1 MYETIL
7 IPTDGS
13 DEAEYAAQYGLAFAA
28 VSGAT
33 VHVLSVVDESL
44 YPRTAV
50 LSDDLIEQGLEE
62 ARREASEAVERIAA
76 MAPEGVD
83 CVTETR
89 KGVPAALVT
98 DYADEQGVDLVVMGT
113 HGRTGLRRYIIGSVT
128 EQVVR
133 TADVPV
139 LTVRK
144 PEGATVEGRP
154 DIDRVLVPTD
164 GSDESMAA
172 VDHAIDIAER
182 YGATVHGLYVVDQRA
197 LSSYYEAGPLM
208 GDLLETLTEVGED
221 ATEAVRER
229 AEARGV
235 AAETEVRQGLP
246 ASAIREY
253 ADDND
258 VDLVV
263 MGTHGRTGVERYLL
277 GSVTERVVRT
287 SDVPVLTTHT
297 EELGSE
303 E

>member
-1 MYETIL
+1 MYDTVL

-13 DEAEYAAQYGLAFAA
+13 EEAEYAAGYGLALAA
-28 VSGAT
+28 ASGAT

-44 YPRTAV
+44 YPRSAV
-50 LSDDLIEQGLEE
+50 LSDELIEQGLEE
-62 ARREASEAVERIAA
+62 ARREARRAVDRVVDL
-76 MAPEGVD
+76 APETVD
-83 CVTETR
+83 CVTDVR
-89 KGVPAALVT
+89 QGVPADVVT
-98 DYADEQGVDLVVMGT
+98 DFAADSGADLVVMGT

-144 PEGATVEGRP
+144 PEGATAGDRP
-154 DIDRVLVPTD
+154 DIDHVLVPTD

-172 VDHAIDIAER
+172 VDHALDIATA
-182 YGATVHGLYVVDQRA
+182 YDATLHALYVVDQRA

-208 GDLLETLTEVGED
+208 GDLIDNLTSVGER
-221 ATEAVRER
+221 AVAGVRER
-229 AEARGV
+229 AEERGV
-235 AAETEVRQGLP
+235 AVETEVMQGLP
-246 ASAIREY
+246 AAAIREY
-253 ADDND
+253 SDDNE

-287 SDVPVLTTHT
+287 SDVPVLTTRT
-297 EELGSE
+297 AEADAEE
-303 E
+303 